1 MQSSPDW
8 KVGFLKILKLRSGW
22 KSRWMFEKPRQF
34 AHVQRGDG
42 EGRKGGDPKIRRG
55 RELRRVGREL
65 ARQTLLRLLYTKGNQ
80 TSHQDHHHN
89 HDADD
94 RSDVREQ
101 LVADH

>member
-8 KVGFLKILKLRSGW
+8 KVGFLKRKILKLLSGW

-42 EGRKGGDPKIRRG
+42 EGGKGGDPKIRRG

-65 ARQTLLRLLYTKGNQ
+65 ARQTLLR
-80 TSHQDHHHN
+80 
-89 HDADD
+89 
-94 RSDVREQ
+94 
-101 LVADH
+101 